1 MPRRVT
7 GETYLYVQKMAVLRN
22 LELIFKIFYSTP
34 GSYTRKE
41 DLLPQSAVRGAG
53 RMKQGIT
60 TKDVLEPIERMK
72 NRTLVLRTQG

>member
-1 MPRRVT
+1 MPRKGT
-7 GETYLYVQKMAVLRN
+7 GETYLHVQNTAVLRN

-34 GSYTRKE
+34 GPYTRKE
-41 DLLPQSAVRGAG
+41 DLSPQSAIRGAG

-72 NRTLVLRTQG
+72 NRTLVLRIQG